1 MSMDEGSIIK
11 FLKRLPT
18 GSTCPNALMQSVQ
31 SISISQ
37 DAYDAIMIRSK
48 NLPKTRWSI
57 AICLVLMM
65 IVRRQHATPIHLST
79 FCVLRLGQTEL
90 IYYALSISNHSIL
103 YNTLYWYGK

>member
-1 MSMDEGSIIK
+1 MIRAAIGILKLHQELLMSMDEGSIIK

-48 NLPKTRWSI
+48 KSPKDKMVHRNLSSSNDDSEEAACNTNS
-57 AICLVLMM
+57 LV
-65 IVRRQHATPIHLST
+65 
-79 FCVLRLGQTEL
+79 
-90 IYYALSISNHSIL
+90 NIL
-103 YNTLYWYGK
+103 CPPFGTN